1 MRTLHTL
8 WLMADG
14 DLPPIKPDL
23 KSTGM
28 AAFTS
33 LTNTIA
39 GWALLFALF
48 AAVVGLIIM
57 AIGPAMGIQ
66 SGRRYGTLI
75 LLGAIAVAVGL
86 GIIAGLINL
95 VYKMFGGG

>member
-1 MRTLHTL
+1 MNVGTILRL
-8 WLMADG
+8 APGG
-14 DLPPIKPDL
+14 DVPPIDPDL
-23 KSTGM
+23 TSTGM
-28 AAFTS
+28 AGFTK

-75 LLGAIAVAVGL
+75 LLGSIAVAVGL
-86 GIIAGLINL
+86 GLIAGVINL
-95 VYKMFGGG
+95 IYKMFGG